1 VKADF
6 FMVLMEFSMRRR
18 VVITGLGTYNPLGN
32 DTSTTWENI
41 VEGRSGITNISRFDT
56 DGLKT
61 KFGGEVKDFDP
72 VSLFGSKN
80 ARRMDRVSQLAMAA
94 ADQAIADAG
103 LTNSGNDQENTGV
116 VLGCGLGNIGSA
128 VNGVETFNE
137 RGARRVSPFFIPMM
151 LADSPAASISIAHG
165 FRGPNMAIAT
175 ACAAGNNAIGEAAH
189 IIRRGS
195 ADIIVA
201 GGAEAPIIPVVIA
214 GFNATGALST
224 HNDEPGGAS
233 RPFDAYRDG
242 FVVSEGAAILILEEL
257 NHARNRGAE
266 IYAEFLGYGTS
277 ADAYHISAPAKNGAG
292 AVRSMSKALDDAAM
306 EPKMIDYINAH
317 GTATKLNDKTETLA
331 IKNVFGERAYDMPVS
346 STKSMHGHLLGA
358 AGALEAV
365 VSIKALNSGI
375 LPATI
380 NYKNQDPQCDLD
392 YVPNY
397 ARKTTINTFLSNGFG
412 LGGHNASIIIG
423 RYNGGG

>member
-41 VEGRSGITNISRFDT
+41 VEGRSGIANISRFDT
-56 DGLKT
+56 SGLKT

-72 VSLFGSKN
+72 VSLFGSKK

-103 LTNSGNDQENTGV
+103 LTISSNEQENTGV
-116 VLGCGLGNIGSA
+116 VLGCGLGNIGST
-128 VNGVETFNE
+128 VDGVETFNE

-151 LADSPAASISIAHG
+151 LADSPASSISIAHG

-189 IIRRGS
+189 MIRRGS
-195 ADIIVA
+195 ADIMIA

-214 GFNATGALST
+214 GFNAAGAMST

-257 NHARNRGAE
+257 NHARNRDAE

-277 ADAYHISAPAKNGAG
+277 ADAYHITAPAKNGAG
-292 AVRSMSKALDDAAM
+292 AVRSMSTALDDAAM

-317 GTATKLNDKTETLA
+317 GTATKLNDKIETLA
-331 IKNVFGERAYDMPVS
+331 IKSVFGERAYDVPVS

-365 VSIKALNSGI
+365 VSIKALKSGI

-380 NYKNQDPQCDLD
+380 NYNNQDPQCDLD
-392 YVPNY
+392 YVPNL
-397 ARKTTINTFLSNGFG
+397 ARKATIDTFLSNGFG

-423 RYNGGG
+423 RYNGAG